1 MKSLNLIAIWGFI
14 AYGMQLYAETVDG
27 MHLYG
32 EVSFP
37 IVIKM
42 KDVQKSLG
50 KSCNEKNNHNGV
62 QGLRYYWVG

>member
-1 MKSLNLIAIWGFI
+1 MKSLNLIAIWG
-14 AYGMQLYAETVDG
+14 MQLFADTVDG

-37 IVIKM
+37 VEIKM

-50 KSCNEKNNHNGV
+50 KSCNEKNNHSGV
-62 QGLRYYWVG
+62 QGLGYYWVG